1 MSSKLKA
8 KPRKQRFPLAQPNQ
22 AAQAFG
28 RAMVNCQSQIKDME
42 KEAYESGFN
51 DSEDWADTI
60 NVVTTMMALRRLYG
74 FSTKRLLTVM
84 QTANEYVKMANEGEM
99 SVLSMIQDIE
109 ENTDVR
115 FDEMNKNLVKKMA
128 ETLVKANCPYLKVGE
143 RKAAPMIYTQRNG
156 QVAFG

>member
-8 KPRKQRFPLAQPNQ
+8 KPRKQRLPLAQPNQ

-28 RAMVNCQSQIKDME
+28 RAMINCHSQIKSME
-42 KEAYESGFN
+42 KEAYENGFN
-51 DSEDWADTI
+51 DGEDWADTI

-84 QTANEYVKMANEGEM
+84 QTANEYVKMANRGEM
-99 SVLSMIQDIE
+99 SVLSMMQDIE

-115 FDEMNKNLVKKMA
+115 FDEMVKNLVKKMG
-128 ETLVKANCPYLKVGE
+128 V
-143 RKAAPMIYTQRNG
+143 
-156 QVAFG
+156 

>member
-8 KPRKQRFPLAQPNQ
+8 RPQKQRFPLAQSNQ

-28 RAMVNCQSQIKDME
+28 RAMVNCQSQIKNME

-51 DSEDWADTI
+51 DGEDWADTI

-84 QTANEYVKMANEGEM
+84 QTLT
-99 SVLSMIQDIE
+99 S
-109 ENTDVR
+109 
-115 FDEMNKNLVKKMA
+115 
-128 ETLVKANCPYLKVGE
+128 TLKWQMRAK
-143 RKAAPMIYTQRNG
+143 
-156 QVAFG
+156 